1 MENTTKTS
9 ENKDKAPLHI
19 YIEPKSGQVFH
30 KDIGWLELK
39 KAETFNVYIK
49 EYKDRK
55 DALDKQRDKDLR
67 ETKNKYIQKKNEV
80 DKEDKRGTDFINQNY
95 KDCVAGKVKSET
107 YKANL
112 EKWKEGTAAR
122 EKKRGELDKANNEK
136 IQKIND
142 DHAADL
148 KTITEDYGS
157 VRWVHQLIGDRRPEL
172 TEKSFN
178 EAVEMGTASMSFTF
192 DEFLE
197 GGGAVY
203 LEPFWDGT
211 KPQGKYPHGVII
223 NAKGENPEVIL
234 AQWTDADNNEVTKT
248 LKFGSSVYL
257 NIYTSALYGN
267 NIKVQLKDKDKVI
280 RFITLGLTDADDKL
294 YAAEYLN
301 NKVEDRT
308 DEDIS
313 KQEEFFE
320 RPVSLHKESHLPS
333 SAKRG
338 ILVEDDQNKYDGI
351 PKREI
356 NTQKSKFSVF
366 IDPLWQTMGGE
377 YLEIYP
383 VVYHEAIPD
392 KKKILQDCIL
402 KVDKNATDEIK
413 VDSSNSNQVVVL
425 SQVETNVQHFNPC
438 GYDTITALLETT
450 EYPVFKRKTSE
461 IDSELLLEIITT
473 DKEKNLRITLP
484 DLETKECTYNNTIE
498 YHTGKVITL
507 KDPES
512 HYKKLKK
519 TEDDISFDVSYPR
532 PSVEQLI
539 DYAWLPNAKPILYG
553 LHFTTCRFQHPLAI
567 KIYPELEYNF
577 NAHIG
582 VDEDKYLYV
591 IQSKNYKK
599 RKYKG
604 KKGSDT
610 KAAKKAYNKQQKQ
623 KFTDDVNNEITSDNF
638 LKEYE
643 FSIEF
648 EAKFA
653 DEKSFTVEGG
663 STKLEEIVEKA
674 VYVYNIIDSY
684 VGGSKMEEAETN
696 PATRRQFEE
705 DNKKRKKKRKKDKSN
720 LPLRF
725 EVSPPKFTG
734 GVAWKYVQSA
744 KEANLVGVEYEF
756 KLGALPLVS
765 VTGRLDLLFAAQF
778 IPYINVVVKALDK
791 AVAAISGAG
800 KVMEFFGVGNME
812 ADYYFDFVTTANLN
826 IDFVNGAKY
835 HTIDGFSGSKV
846 SLYSEVEL
854 GLEAGGYIKAELFD
868 LVGEAS
874 IHAETKAKFKYTWT
888 PERPKY
894 LKFEFEG
901 IEALIYGKIKVETND
916 NAGLGNENTQ
926 TEPEIPNVSVERKN
940 EHTKKFD
947 DVEIFKPF
955 EIDIKLFD

>member
-1 MENTTKTS
+1 MDNKT
-9 ENKDKAPLHI
+9 PLHI
-19 YIEPKSGQVFH
+19 YVESKPGQVFH
-30 KDIGWLELK
+30 EDIGWLELK
-39 KAETFNVYIK
+39 KAESFSIYIK

-55 DALDKQRDKDLR
+55 DVLDQQQKKDLDKANAD
-67 ETKNKYIQKKNEV
+67 YKKQTDAVGHEV
-80 DKEDKRGTDFINQNY
+80 DRSYDFIVQNQ
-95 KDCVAGKVKSET
+95 KDYNAGKVKKET
-107 YKANL
+107 YDANVRKR
-112 EKWKEGTAAR
+112 EEGMAAR
-122 EKKRGELDKANNEK
+122 KKKYADLANARDERIKN
-136 IQKIND
+136 IND
-142 DHAADL
+142 KYETDL
-148 KTITEDYGS
+148 KAIQDDFKN
-157 VRWVHQLIGDRRPEL
+157 VRWVHQLVGDRRPEL
-172 TEKSFN
+172 TAESFN
-178 EAVEMGTASMSFTF
+178 EAMQLGTSGFTF
-192 DEFLE
+192 SFGEFLE

-203 LEPFWDGT
+203 LEPFWEGT
-211 KPQGKYPHGVII
+211 KPQGKYPHGILI
-223 NAKGENPEVIL
+223 NAKGLNPEVIT
-234 AQWTDADNNEVTKT
+234 AQWTDADNIEISKT

-257 NIYTSALYGN
+257 NIYTDALYGN
-267 NIKVQLKDKDKVI
+267 NIKIQLKDKDQVI
-280 RFITLGLTDADDKL
+280 RLITLGITDADDKL

-301 NKVEDRT
+301 NNTEERT

-313 KQEEFFE
+313 KQSQYFE
-320 RPVSLHKESHLPS
+320 RPVSVHEEKTAPS
-333 SAKRG
+333 TAKTG
-338 ILVEDDQNKYDGI
+338 HLVEEDGNKHDGKAKGK
-351 PKREI
+351 P
-356 NTQKSKFSVF
+356 NVQKSKFAVF
-366 IDPLWQTMGGE
+366 IDPLWQTMGGD

-383 VVYHEAIPD
+383 VVYHDRIPD
-392 KKKILQDCIL
+392 KKKILKDCIL
-402 KVDKNATDEIK
+402 KIDKNATEEIK
-413 VDSSNSNQVVVL
+413 VNDSNSNQVVVL
-425 SQVETNVQHFNPC
+425 SQVETNIQHFNPC
-438 GYDTITALLETT
+438 GYDTITAFLDNE
-450 EYPVFKRKTSE
+450 EYPVFRRKTSE
-461 IDSELLLEIITT
+461 IDSELFLEIVTS
-473 DKEKNLRITLP
+473 DKEKNLFIYLP
-484 DLETKECTYNNTIE
+484 DLNTIECTYNNTIE

-519 TEDDISFDVSYPR
+519 NAEDISFDVSYPR
-532 PSVEQLI
+532 PSVQQLI

-553 LHFTTCRFQHPLAI
+553 LRFETCRFQHPLTV
-567 KIYPELEYNF
+567 KVYPDLEYNF

-599 RKYKG
+599 KKYKG

-623 KFTDDVNNEITSDNF
+623 KFTDDVNNEITSENF

-653 DEKSFTVEGG
+653 DEKSITVEGS

-684 VGGSKMEEAETN
+684 IGGSKMKEAENN
-696 PATRRQFEE
+696 PATKKQFKE
-705 DNKKRKKKRKKDKSN
+705 DNKKREKKRAKDKSN

-725 EVSPPKFTG
+725 EVSAPKFTG
-734 GVAWKYVQSA
+734 GVAWKFAQSI
-744 KEANLVGVEYEF
+744 KEPNLVGVEYEF

-778 IPYINVVVKALDK
+778 IPYINVVVKTLDR

-800 KVMEFFGVGNME
+800 KVMTFFGIGNME

-835 HTIDGFSGSKV
+835 HTIDGFTGSEV

-854 GLEAGGYIKAELFD
+854 GLEAGGYIKVELFD

-901 IEALIYGKIKVETND
+901 IEALIYGKIKLETNGGEDTEVNEVETPD
-916 NAGLGNENTQ
+916 
-926 TEPEIPNVSVERKN
+926 ISVERKN
-940 EHTKKFD
+940 EMNKKFD